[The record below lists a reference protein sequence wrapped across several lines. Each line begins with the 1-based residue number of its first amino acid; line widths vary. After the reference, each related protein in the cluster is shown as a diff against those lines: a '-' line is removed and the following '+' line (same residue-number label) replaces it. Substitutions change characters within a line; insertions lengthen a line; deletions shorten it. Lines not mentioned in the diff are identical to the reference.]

1 MTKMGSACV
10 LLRAKQEAD
19 LENFCAVQNWAC
31 LLITQLNDGLRGL
44 VWGRS
49 AGRVGLEIQVFFGVK
64 AIGTL
69 LGCFPDSPLMGDGYQ
84 TGCLACATECVP
96 LTV

>member
-49 AGRVGLEIQVFFGVK
+49 AGGVGLEIQVF
-64 AIGTL
+64 
-69 LGCFPDSPLMGDGYQ
+69 LGGEGDWGSPGLFPRQPTHGRWVSDWLSGL
-84 TGCLACATECVP
+84 C
-96 LTV
+96 